1 MTPVPWIQ
9 RTALALT
16 LVAFGCDSAEDGK
29 SKAAASDKKPAAA
42 KDGDAAKSEPAKPTA
57 KAEPAKPEPKAEPE
71 PEPEP
76 EKGTVVLEEVELEG
90 LGKIKMPKGYKKF
103 HEKGWKYDLGDFKSI
118 SVSWEPHGA
127 KNLKAAKKLSKV
139 LANAPTEKTAET
151 LDSGYHE
158 IERVRDSDG
167 FSFVVVFSDD
177 WYVKCSAPA
186 EAMEHCRDIVRSKE

>member
-29 SKAAASDKKPAAA
+29 TKAAASDKKPAASKDKASA
-42 KDGDAAKSEPAKPTA
+42 KAESAKPAA

-71 PEPEP
+71 PA
-76 EKGTVVLEEVELEG
+76 KGTVVLEEVELEG
-90 LGKIKMPKGYKKF
+90 LGKIKMPKGYKEL

-127 KNLKAAKKLSKV
+127 KNLKAAKTLSKV

-151 LDSGYHE
+151 LESGYHE

-167 FSFVVVFSDD
+167 FSFVAVFSDS